1 MKRKLR
7 KLRQIRRRNEAEQR
21 RSDHGSRG
29 DALISSMEAIIRKIS
44 MTPSGPSTIVA
55 NPTPAINNR
64 PEVTKE
70 DIASEIARQRELDML
85 KNQVHY
91 MYDQIHDDLRTRR
104 SKGEMMAAMQARKQ
118 SEQDRRSCDQNTK
131 VSPKDFDIDEND
143 VIYKTQK
150 ANAKS
155 KYQLEQLAR
164 HDVLD
169 QKEIQ
174 RNEKDVMTGEIT
186 KNLVN
191 KLDSLSQSQGHS
203 SNKSYGLSSIK
214 KSFKTP
220 KANQE
225 GIQPSPP
232 KASPRKLDIQQRS
245 AKEFVEQS
253 FEEVTDTVK
262 KLAVDKQIK
271 DYEQKE
277 HDNQVDALLVQ
288 YNKLKD
294 INECIYDRTQN
305 IINQHITSSPNK
317 AYARAKADNAI
328 LDDIIAETNLLQTY
342 IRKNKVAIRNAQLE
356 LQRPGLTKENK
367 QRQLDIIEV
376 QTALMNDNKE
386 KYNINQQRIKDASKQ
401 NVMELKMERTLIE
414 QQAIANIKNDIRN
427 DPQLNELYKQRNDIM
442 FKLNASNNLDKTKF
456 NYDPYGVEEA
466 LNDRN
471 QYIEQ
476 QVLNI
481 SRNDVT

>member
-1 MKRKLR
+1 MVDKRKNMKRKLR

-104 SKGEMMAAMQARKQ
+104 SKGEMMAAMQAHG
-118 SEQDRRSCDQNTK
+118 TK

-155 KYQLEQLAR
+155 KYQLEQLAQY
-164 HDVLD
+164 DVLD

-225 GIQPSPP
+225 GMQPSPSP
-232 KASPRKLDIQQRS
+232 SSSPRKLDIQQRT

-328 LDDIIAETNLLQTY
+328 LDDIIAETNLLQTNM
-342 IRKNKVAIRNAQLE
+342 RKNKSIIHNAQLE

-376 QTALMNDNKE
+376 QTALMNDNIE

-414 QQAIANIKNDIRN
+414 QQAIANIKNELRN
-427 DPQLNELYKQRNDIM
+427 DSQLKELYKQRNDIM

-476 QVLNI
+476 QVMNI
-481 SRNDVT
+481 SRHDVT

>member
-1 MKRKLR
+1 MVDKRKNMKRKLR

-104 SKGEMMAAMQARKQ
+104 SKGEMMAAMQAHG
-118 SEQDRRSCDQNTK
+118 TK

-169 QKEIQ
+169 QKEIT

-191 KLDSLSQSQGHS
+191 KLDGLSQGQGHS
-203 SNKSYGLSSIK
+203 PNKSYGLSSIK

-225 GIQPSPP
+225 GMQPSPSSPP
-232 KASPRKLDIQQRS
+232 KASPRKLDIQQRT

-342 IRKNKVAIRNAQLE
+342 IRKNKSIIHNAQLE

-476 QVLNI
+476 QVMNI
-481 SRNDVT
+481 SRHDVT

>member
-1 MKRKLR
+1 MVDKRKNMKRKLR
-7 KLRQIRRRNEAEQR
+7 KLRQQRRRNEAEQR

-104 SKGEMMAAMQARKQ
+104 SKGEMMANMQARG
-118 SEQDRRSCDQNTK
+118 TK

-191 KLDSLSQSQGHS
+191 KLDGLSQGKSP
-203 SNKSYGLSSIK
+203 NKSYGLSSIK

-225 GIQPSPP
+225 GMQPSPP
-232 KASPRKLDIQQRS
+232 KASPRKLNIQQRT

-262 KLAVDKQIK
+262 KLAVNKQIN

-277 HDNQVDALLVQ
+277 HDNQVDALLAQ

-305 IINQHITSSPNK
+305 IIKQHITSSPNK
-317 AYARAKADNAI
+317 AYERAKADNAI

-342 IRKNKVAIRNAQLE
+342 IRKNKVTIRNAQLE
-356 LQRPGLTKENK
+356 LQRPGLTKEME
-367 QRQLDIIEV
+367 QRHLDIIEV
-376 QTALMNDNKE
+376 QTALMNDNIE
-386 KYNINQQRIKDASKQ
+386 KYNINQQRIKDASEQ
-401 NVMELKMERTLIE
+401 NIMELKMELTLKE

-427 DPQLNELYKQRNDIM
+427 DSQLNELYKQRNDIM

-476 QVLNI
+476 QVMNI
-481 SRNDVT
+481 SRHDVT